1 MVAYDSIR
9 TREGAEKY
17 YCVSVGL
24 RDGRSY
30 VHTWEDIHR
39 EYADRIVLEQRLP
52 DVLAIAMGDTLY
64 LARFAE
70 KEELDGFI
78 RFLTEENQ
86 KFSRLIQS

>member
-1 MVAYDSIR
+1 MVAFDTIKS
-9 TREGAEKY
+9 REGAEKY

-30 VHTWEDIHR
+30 VHSREDIHSN
-39 EYADRIVLEQRLP
+39 YADHIVLEQRLP

-78 RFLTEENQ
+78 RFLTEE
-86 KFSRLIQS
+86 K